1 MITKDAYGIPMRF
14 ILEVPLQKLF
24 SNIVTSLRIIIPGH
38 LIIHANKDINHHELA
53 LSLFMNYFLH
63 NNNS

>member
-24 SNIVTSLRIIIPGH
+24 SNIVTSLRIIILGH
-38 LIIHANKDINHHELA
+38 LISHANENINHHELA
-53 LSLFMNYFLH
+53 TNFFMNYFLH